1 MTKIIDQNYKIEL
14 KHTDLDDCSVSF
26 SFDDLNI
33 IKNEDLDLFDVGSL
47 VETIEKII
55 HKKFNVKQYLNTYR
69 FYKQLE
75 LIDEKLKHLDFVYLR
90 ILDKENKICKIG
102 RTFDIAQRYDKTTQ
116 EKIIMLKPVN
126 NDKIVESKLIQAF
139 KKEYERVGESKE
151 TFIYDTIQNIKD
163 LFQKTCK
170 PYIVK
175 PSYKKSSHIHTMKT
189 YKGHT
194 KLYVSIYVCDLIF
207 HNYVTDPEYINKFNT
222 MKGYIIDSLNKDV
235 YISNEFNKEM
245 NTKCMYWKFHKYT
258 IIQNESDLY
267 VNGSRLWNSIIKND
281 NLDVR
286 TKFSVFL
293 KSKRIQQIKEQFEL
307 MYPGKVLYRSNIKNN
322 SQPYFSGTY
331 VHHVLIHFII
341 SYLNARYAIMVSE
354 LMYRLYYNN
363 YLKGNDETKTMK
375 GGHKMLTL
383 DEYNKRYLKHYK
395 NIDNLHSLLHVLAL
409 DE

>member
-1 MTKIIDQNYKIEL
+1 
-14 KHTDLDDCSVSF
+14 
-26 SFDDLNI
+26 
-33 IKNEDLDLFDVGSL
+33 
-47 VETIEKII
+47 
-55 HKKFNVKQYLNTYR
+55 
-69 FYKQLE
+69 
-75 LIDEKLKHLDFVYLR
+75 
-90 ILDKENKICKIG
+90 
-102 RTFDIAQRYDKTTQ
+102 
-116 EKIIMLKPVN
+116 
-126 NDKIVESKLIQAF
+126 
-139 KKEYERVGESKE
+139 
-151 TFIYDTIQNIKD
+151 
-163 LFQKTCK
+163 
-170 PYIVK
+170 
-175 PSYKKSSHIHTMKT
+175 
-189 YKGHT
+189 
-194 KLYVSIYVCDLIF
+194 
-207 HNYVTDPEYINKFNT
+207 

-258 IIQNESDLY
+258 IIQNENDLY

-281 NLDVR
+281 NLDIR
-286 TKFSVFL
+286 IKFSVFL

-307 MYPGKVLYRSNIKNN
+307 MYPGKVLYKTNIKNN

-363 YLKGNDETKTMK
+363 YLKGNDGTKTMK

-395 NIDNLHSLLHVLAL
+395 NIDNLHSLLHALAL